1 MALPEGWGGFS
12 FLLSLKVGWPRPMGS
27 REQPGPFQWGEGAA
41 PGIRRQGFSRHLPLC
56 FPVGSECTTSCL
68 DHNSE
73 SIVLPVNVTVRD
85 IPHWL
90 NPTRVQVS
98 DWEENDL
105 VDRLHAL
112 VLR

>member
-1 MALPEGWGGFS
+1 MALLEVGVLS
-12 FLLSLKVGWPRPMGS
+12 FLLPLRDGPGLWGPASSWVHSSDVSSASGDGLS
-27 REQPGPFQWGEGAA
+27 RC
-41 PGIRRQGFSRHLPLC
+41 LPLC
-56 FPVGSECTTSCL
+56 FPAGSECTTSCL

-73 SIVLPVNVTVRD
+73 SIILPVNVTVRD

-105 VDRLHAL
+105 VDHLHAL
-112 VLR
+112 VLH